1 MSARHLYARMATMDI
16 IPMRVRRMGTTDR
29 DGSRAVSS
37 SAPVRGITAITV
49 RGGDIGRAGAT
60 TGADGMAIRVAG
72 ATDPVHPDTHVAVE
86 PVPGATP
93 IPQRAVASTVR
104 AAADVAKPRWIG

>member
-49 RGGDIGRAGAT
+49 RGGDIGRAAVT
-60 TGADGMAIRVAG
+60 TGAVP
-72 ATDPVHPDTHVAVE
+72 TDTHVAVE
-86 PVPGATP
+86 QVTGATP
-93 IPQRAVASTVR
+93 MPQRAVASTVR